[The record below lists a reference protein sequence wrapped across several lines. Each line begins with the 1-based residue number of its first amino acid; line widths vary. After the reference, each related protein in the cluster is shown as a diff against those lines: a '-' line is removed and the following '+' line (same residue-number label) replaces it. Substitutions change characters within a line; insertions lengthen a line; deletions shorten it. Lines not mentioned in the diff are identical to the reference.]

1 MLLPTVE
8 LSLEDKIHYKKG
20 TLKYNGVQMDD
31 SKWTGKSFVVPTT
44 NLSLANP
51 KASISFDVETEDV
64 GRQDVMKT
72 GASATIKADNYTGDT
87 NKLAFSVK
95 GKDDTLTLTKEH

>member
-1 MLLPTVE
+1 MLFFTVE
-8 LSLEDKIHYKKG
+8 LALEDKIHYKKG
-20 TLKYNGVQMDD
+20 TLKYNGIQIDG
-31 SKWTGKSFVVPTT
+31 SKWSDKYFVVPTT

-95 GKDDTLTLTKEH
+95 GKGDILTLTKEH